1 LLYIIAGVVVALI
14 LGLAIYHSR
23 RARQDD
29 ELSKKLMAGESGK
42 DGFEPRGS
50 HLQWQPPRV
59 SPLQFEPSSAAAA
72 AVAGGV
78 IFKKNQDEDSDCESS
93 LAGTA
98 PTLDETTVHMAD
110 TIADDATAK
119 TLQTAEESS
128 EHQKVEAVAEE
139 TSVPFD
145 EACVTAEEA
154 AEGNEAFT
162 KEGSQPNESADT
174 IADDATAK
182 TLQTAEES
190 SEHQKVEAV
199 AEETSVT
206 FDEASVTAEEAAES
220 NEAFTKEGSQPNESV
235 LTHPSLED
243 SDDIDVKW
251 EMLSA
256 KLLNAEASE
265 PIKSSPAAEVS
276 ESNELT
282 TSAGESEPNEPATTE
297 QESERKDSFETEG
310 ESETSEPTTD

>member
-23 RARQDD
+23 RARQDH
-29 ELSKKLMAGESGK
+29 ELSKNLMAGESGK

-50 HLQWQPPRV
+50 HLQWQPPAV
-59 SPLQFEPSSAAAA
+59 SPLQFEPSNTAA
-72 AVAGGV
+72 AVAGGI
-78 IFKKNQDEDSDCESS
+78 IFKHNQDEDSDCESS

-128 EHQKVEAVAEE
+128 ENQIVEAVAEE

-145 EACVTAEEA
+145 EASVTAEES
-154 AEGNEAFT
+154 AENNKAFT
-162 KEGSQPNESADT
+162 KEGSQPNKSA
-174 IADDATAK
+174 
-182 TLQTAEES
+182 
-190 SEHQKVEAV
+190 
-199 AEETSVT
+199 
-206 FDEASVTAEEAAES
+206 
-220 NEAFTKEGSQPNESV
+220 
-235 LTHPSLED
+235 LTHPSLVD
-243 SDDIDVKW
+243 SDDIDAKW

-276 ESNELT
+276 ESNEPT
-282 TSAGESEPNEPATTE
+282 TSAGESEPSEPATTE
-297 QESERKDSFETEG
+297 RESEPKDSVETEG
-310 ESETSEPTTD
+310 EHETSEPTTD

>member
-98 PTLDETTVHMAD
+98 PTLDETTVHM
-110 TIADDATAK
+110 
-119 TLQTAEESS
+119 
-128 EHQKVEAVAEE
+128 
-139 TSVPFD
+139 
-145 EACVTAEEA
+145 
-154 AEGNEAFT
+154 
-162 KEGSQPNESADT
+162 ADT